1 MVTSDLVS
9 RAGEIAYDDY
19 TSLTA
24 AILFFFFSSLFHLI
38 LFLFFY
44 FFFFSHLPIL

>member
-24 AILFFFFSSLFHLI
+24 AILFFFLVFISFHFI
-38 LFLFFY
+38 Y
-44 FFFFSHLPIL
+44 FFFFHIYQFYSGT